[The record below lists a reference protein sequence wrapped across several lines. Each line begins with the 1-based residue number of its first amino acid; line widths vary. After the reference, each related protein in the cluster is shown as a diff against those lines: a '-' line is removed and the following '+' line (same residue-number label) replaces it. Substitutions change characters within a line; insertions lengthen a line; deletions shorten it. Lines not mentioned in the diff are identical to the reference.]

1 MISTNFIDEINI
13 MRVPEAAVLQSDGGR
28 AYLFHGCELRAEWCA
43 GLGEEQVAFLL
54 NHLPSSWTGPWVS
67 AHHRGEV
74 SMSSLPLFLNDLHG
88 EEFPDSVVAL
98 RLQNHLVGL
107 TTF

>member
-13 MRVPEAAVLQSDGGR
+13 MRVPEAAVLQSDGGE
-28 AYLFHGCELRAEWCA
+28 AHLLHGCELRLSGVQ

-74 SMSSLPLFLNDLHG
+74 SMSFLPLILNDLHG
-88 EEFPDSVVAL
+88 EEFPDLVVVL